1 MANGLANK
9 NTTFV
14 KAMNEQDTIDTEKL
28 FDIFKGFGV
37 QLKRPD
43 LTFILNTL
51 KIEKTPENKVDVH
64 DLRTE
69 LYRFSQKYAIVHSF
83 TFKGSEMQ

>member
-1 MANGLANK
+1 MKSLND
-9 NTTFV
+9 
-14 KAMNEQDTIDTEKL
+14 ESTIDTEKL
-28 FDIFKGFGV
+28 FDALKGLNM

-51 KIEKTPENKVDVH
+51 KIEKTPENKLDVH

-69 LYRFSQKYAIVHSF
+69 LYRFA
-83 TFKGSEMQ
+83 